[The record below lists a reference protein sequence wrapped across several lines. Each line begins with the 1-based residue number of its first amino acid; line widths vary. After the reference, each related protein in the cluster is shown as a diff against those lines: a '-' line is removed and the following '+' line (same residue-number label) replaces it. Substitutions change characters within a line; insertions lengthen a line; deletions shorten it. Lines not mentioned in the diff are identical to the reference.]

1 VIAVSVVTFGLAW
14 WLGLY
19 LLVRDPRKHLLQRA
33 SIGLLAYALVIVLP
47 VPPMAMAVPA
57 VAWTGVIVC
66 WLPVRYDRWWRY
78 SALPL
83 LVAAYFAP
91 VVVLIPLAA
100 ALVLCLRARRALL
113 GAATILFGLSC
124 AVLLLD
130 VLPPV
135 VVLASA
141 GFDLLV
147 FGVIVAVADAFDE
160 GEAIRADMV
169 RSLLTSA
176 GLAGVFG
183 GQVALF
189 LDDRLVPLL
198 YGTVAAAI
206 AVQVLANPLALLAD
220 RVAVPGVAES
230 RAELRDAADALPR
243 RAAFDPAGFD
253 PTGSGAAEFVKLTR
267 RALSNYGDLGK
278 LVASPLTGLPVIDAR
293 LAARGASD
301 QPLERAAELK
311 SLLLESITRLKPR
324 DGDFG
329 TSDEWRHYNALY
341 FYYVVGI
348 RPYSRRT
355 KREDLDPEARRA
367 LAWFVNQVPERTLH
381 NWQNAGAKLVAE
393 DLSAQVVG

>member
-1 VIAVSVVTFGLAW
+1 MIAVSVVTFGLAW

-33 SIGLLAYALVIVLP
+33 SIGLLAYALVIILP

-135 VVLASA
+135 LVLASA

-198 YGTVAAAI
+198 YGSVAAAI
-206 AVQVLANPLALLAD
+206 AVQVLANPLALLVD
-220 RVAVPGVAES
+220 KVAVPEVAAS

-243 RAAFDPAGFD
+243 RAPLDRAEFDR
-253 PTGSGAAEFVKLTR
+253 AEFVKLTR

-278 LVASPLTGLPVIDAR
+278 LVASPLTELPVIDAR

-311 SLLLESITRLKPR
+311 SLLLESICRLKPR
-324 DGDFG
+324 DGEFG

-355 KREDLDPEARRA
+355 KREDLDPEGRRA

-393 DLSAQVVG
+393 DLSAQVEAE

>member
-1 VIAVSVVTFGLAW
+1 MSVATFGLAW

-19 LLVRDPRKHLLQRA
+19 LLVRDPRKPLLQRA
-33 SIGLLAYALVIVLP
+33 SIGLLNYALVIALP
-47 VPPMAMAVPA
+47 VPPMVLAVSA
-57 VAWTGVIVC
+57 VAWTGVVVC
-66 WLPVRYDRWWRY
+66 WLPVRYERWWRW

-91 VVVLIPLAA
+91 FVVLLPLAA
-100 ALVLCLRARRALL
+100 ALVLCLRLRRALL

-124 AVLLLD
+124 AVVALD
-130 VLPPV
+130 VLPEAL
-135 VVLASA
+135 VLASA
-141 GFDLLV
+141 GVDLLV
-147 FGVIVAVADAFDE
+147 FGVVVAVADAFDE

-169 RSLLTSA
+169 RALLTSA
-176 GLAGVFG
+176 GLAAVFG

-189 LDDRLVPLL
+189 LDDRLLPLL

-206 AVQVLANPLALLAD
+206 AVQVLANPLALLVD
-220 RVAVPGVAES
+220 KVAVPEVAAS
-230 RAELRDAADALPR
+230 RAELRDAVESLPR
-243 RAAFDPAGFD
+243 RAPLDR
-253 PTGSGAAEFVKLTR
+253 TEFVKLTR

-278 LVASPLTGLPVIDAR
+278 LVASPLTELPVIDAR

-311 SLLLESITRLKPR
+311 SLLLESILRLKPR
-324 DGDFG
+324 EGEFG

-348 RPYSRRT
+348 RPYSIRT

-381 NWQNAGAKLVAE
+381 NWQNAGAKLVAD
-393 DLSAQVVG
+393 DLSAQAVS